1 LKDQRFFLIASL
13 IPMIFLTWGMT
24 WVVCAGSQTDVTAQ
38 PEKEVRSV
46 SDDAPVLKTQ
56 KDQVNYA
63 IGVHLMGNFK
73 RQGVDVDLDM
83 VIKGM
88 RDASSG
94 GKLLMSDEALRKSF
108 MIYQGEVRRTQ
119 MRTRAMTAEEN
130 KKAGEAFLAENRK
143 KEAVVTLPS
152 GLQYEILK
160 EGTGKIPTESDTV
173 ECRYRGTLING
184 IEFDNSDRVGRPSAF
199 LVSGAI
205 PGWREALKRMPVG
218 SKWRIFVPPELAYG
232 ESGAGFS
239 IGPNATLIFEIELL
253 AIQ

>member
-1 LKDQRFFLIASL
+1 MLSAIVAVIFLI
-13 IPMIFLTWGMT
+13 WGMNPAL
-24 WVVCAGSQTDVTAQ
+24 CAETQPDNTAQ
-38 PEKEVRSV
+38 SV
-46 SDDAPVLKTQ
+46 PDDASILKAQ

-63 IGVHLMGNFK
+63 IGVQLMGNFK
-73 RQGVDVDLDM
+73 RQGVDIDLDM

-108 MIYQGEVRRTQ
+108 MVYQGEVRRTQ
-119 MRTRAMTAEEN
+119 MRTRAMTADEN
-130 KKAGEAFLAENRK
+130 KKAGEAFLAENRT
-143 KEAVVTLPS
+143 KEGVVTLPS
-152 GLQYEILK
+152 GLQYKIIK
-160 EGTGKIPTESDTV
+160 EGTGKKPTETDTV

-239 IGPNATLIFEIELL
+239 IGPNATLIFELELL
-253 AIQ
+253 AIK